1 MNIFKNLGRMLA
13 GGPKP
18 GSDVGLY
25 YYVRCHFCKEVVRIR
40 LNPMNDFSH
49 PENENGQ
56 ESPNFFARKVIVG
69 QKCYR
74 RMEAEFVFAPD
85 KKLISKEVTGG
96 VFVDEKDFL
105 DYTAQEAANAPANT
119 NG

>member
-1 MNIFKNLGRMLA
+1 
-13 GGPKP
+13 
-18 GSDVGLY
+18 
-25 YYVRCHFCKEVVRIR
+25 
-40 LNPMNDFSH
+40 
-49 PENENGQ
+49 
-56 ESPNFFARKVIVG
+56 VIVG

>member
-74 RMEAEFVFAPD
+74 RMEAEF
-85 KKLISKEVTGG
+85 TGG